1 MGQCVSVNIPPTLQV
16 ETFDKTIV
24 PRGGV
29 RLSFLK
35 EFISNPLWNP
45 SGTKYDFNGKTTT
58 DVCNDVVKVLTKQYQ
73 CSLCDLLK
81 ALNHNAFCEKADVF
95 ISHAWKYPFLDV
107 IAILEHH
114 FKDNPDVIVWFDL
127 FCNNQHQAT
136 EFEFDWWATTF
147 KTAIKDFKH
156 TVMILMPWNDPI
168 PLKRCWCLYELYC
181 SYEMNCRFEVAMG
194 EKGYKEFIDAV
205 ENGKETAGEVTN
217 KMLATIDISKADAF
231 KEKDKE
237 MILDAVSKTVGL
249 TQLNGVVLSLM
260 RDWVI
265 QVYAVEYERRVNIL
279 GTSHPDT
286 LTSMN
291 NLAGLYDSQGKY
303 DQAKEIRA
311 NI

>member
-1 MGQCVSVNIPPTLQV
+1 MDQCVSANIPPTLQV

-35 EFISNPLWNP
+35 EFISNPLWNVNTCGP
-45 SGTKYDFNGKTTT
+45 PYDFNGKTTT
-58 DVCNDVVKVLTKQYQ
+58 DVCNDVVKVLTKQHQ
-73 CSLCDLLK
+73 CSLCGLLK

-114 FKDNPDVIVWFDL
+114 FKGNPDVIVWFDL

-168 PLKRCWCLYELYC
+168 PL
-181 SYEMNCRFEVAMG
+181 
-194 EKGYKEFIDAV
+194 
-205 ENGKETAGEVTN
+205 
-217 KMLATIDISKADAF
+217 
-231 KEKDKE
+231 
-237 MILDAVSKTVGL
+237 
-249 TQLNGVVLSLM
+249 
-260 RDWVI
+260 
-265 QVYAVEYERRVNIL
+265 
-279 GTSHPDT
+279 
-286 LTSMN
+286 
-291 NLAGLYDSQGKY
+291 
-303 DQAKEIRA
+303 
-311 NI
+311 